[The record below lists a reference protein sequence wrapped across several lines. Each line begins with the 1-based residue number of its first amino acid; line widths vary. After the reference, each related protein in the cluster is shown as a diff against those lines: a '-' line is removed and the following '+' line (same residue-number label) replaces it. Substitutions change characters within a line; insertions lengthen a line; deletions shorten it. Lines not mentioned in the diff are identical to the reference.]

1 MKFKPGQSGNPKG
14 RPKRG
19 TTDAEKLREA
29 IARHVPEIINTLC
42 VAALSG
48 DAQAARLLLERALP
62 ALKPV
67 QEPVRIALD
76 ADTLAGKA
84 ADVLS
89 AVSRGDLAADSAKQ
103 LLDGLASVARITE
116 TDELER
122 RIAALE
128 ARP

>member
-29 IARHVPEIINTLC
+29 IARHVPEIINALC
-42 VAALSG
+42 VAALNG

-67 QEPVRIALD
+67 QEPIRIALD

-84 ADVLS
+84 ADVLA